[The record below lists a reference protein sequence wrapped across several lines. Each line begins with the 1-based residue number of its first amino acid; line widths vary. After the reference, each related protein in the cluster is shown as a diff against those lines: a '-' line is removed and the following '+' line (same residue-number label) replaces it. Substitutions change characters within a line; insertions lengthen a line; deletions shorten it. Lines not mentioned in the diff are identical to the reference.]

1 MNATKTFPIVL
12 TALAV
17 FALSGCQDLSNR
29 EDFES
34 AMKSKTESEVVKY
47 AGKPADIDRSDP
59 NHVKYVYKS
68 RTFDVATR
76 ATDSETDVIFTPSPD
91 GQLHVAQV
99 VFK

>member
-1 MNATKTFPIVL
+1 MNAAKVFSVVI
-12 TALAV
+12 TALTV
-17 FALSGCQDLSNR
+17 FALSGCGDISNR

-34 AMKSKTESEVVKY
+34 ALKSKTEPEVVKY
-47 AGKPADIDRSDP
+47 AGKPKEIDRSDP
-59 NHVKYVYKS
+59 NHVKYIYKS

-76 ATDSETDVIFTPSPD
+76 NTDPETDVIFTQSSD